1 MESKYYTPDI
11 SEFHVGFEY
20 EVFDS
25 KYEYKVEK
33 LSETKLKVLSDPITT
48 TGWFKEAYEIDSFL
62 YVEGSS
68 DIKSNIPSY
77 IENDKVRVKYLDRED
92 IESLGFKEDQEYK
105 STVDESNSDWHY
117 DHGMKSNNGSLRL
130 IYTNWRI
137 YGSSETGKID
147 YSKYN
152 EYSVVKIVKSV
163 IDGEQF
169 VAFVG
174 FIKNKSE
181 LKQILKMIGYENSY
195 R

>member
-62 YVEGSS
+62 YVEDSS

-92 IESLGFKEDQEYK
+92 IESLGFIESKETEGLLSIGILNK
-105 STVDESNSDWHY
+105 KLAINVRNCA
-117 DHGMKSNNGSLRL
+117 
-130 IYTNWRI
+130 
-137 YGSSETGKID
+137 YGKRKT
-147 YSKYN
+147 
-152 EYSVVKIVKSV
+152 
-163 IDGEQF
+163 
-169 VAFVG
+169 ACG
-174 FIKNKSE
+174 FIWSYYECEN
-181 LKQILKMIGYENSY
+181 ILNIDNRGNRK
-195 R
+195 